1 MVGQGGLQ
9 EITSLLEIKAI
20 SLAVIMVKLL
30 EDYALQLGQF
40 RLISL
45 KLQQSFFKC
54 REALPVWSTTNEEG
68 VAQHFITFTL
78 RHAHLYLHSRVQGKS
93 FWASVCTLGSVVDL
107 NHQLVYLSISSFASI
122 WWGLASQ
129 QSKHQWVQ
137 HTLGGN
143 WLTVAIN
150 CCNQLLWLLWFWF
163 YNIKKHSALD

>member
-9 EITSLLEIKAI
+9 EITRLVGKAI
-20 SLAVIMVKLL
+20 SLAVIVVKVL

-40 RLISL
+40 RLIPL

-78 RHAHLYLHSRVQGKS
+78 RHAHLHLHPRVQCKS

-107 NHQLVYLSISSFASI
+107 NHQLVYLSVSSFASI
-122 WWGLASQ
+122 C
-129 QSKHQWVQ
+129 KHQWVQ

-143 WLTVAIN
+143 WLTLFN
-150 CCNQLLWLLWFWF
+150 CCYQLLWLLWFWF

>member
-107 NHQLVYLSISSFASI
+107 NHQLVFKYIIICFNLVRPSFPAKQASMSTAYSWRKLI
-122 WWGLASQ
+122 
-129 QSKHQWVQ
+129 
-137 HTLGGN
+137 N
-143 WLTVAIN
+143 LT
-150 CCNQLLWLLWFWF
+150 
-163 YNIKKHSALD
+163 